1 MEVSTAAQVFY
12 KSFKTLFILSSI
24 IISIHGT
31 WCLYDVHT
39 CAYPLPRISPAA
51 LTLWVQSFTQVI
63 IGVGPI
69 VRRPDSP
76 KAQ

>member
-39 CAYPLPRISPAA
+39 CAYPPPPQDKPSCSDFMGAILYSSDHRC
-51 LTLWVQSFTQVI
+51 
-63 IGVGPI
+63 
-69 VRRPDSP
+69 RPDSP
-76 KAQ
+76 KA